1 MKRSIQHFS
10 ALATGFLVTLTLTAC
25 EKQFD
30 PASGAAPPSQV
41 EQLSNTGVVTVEH
54 PNDFS
59 LTAAGK
65 IEAPHKLSVTGSV
78 FPDINQEIPVISL
91 ASGRV
96 VDIRVTLDEN
106 VSKGQL
112 MMKVQSPDVTNAFDT
127 YLKAVNDEL
136 LANKALVR
144 AKDLY
149 SHGAISQG
157 MLEQAQDTEDD
168 AKADLDAANRQLNT
182 LGIDKNHPSDIVS
195 VYAPISGVIVAQN
208 VTNAAAAGVTY
219 SGSATAFTIANLSH
233 VWVICD
239 VYENDLPLV
248 QLGQEAKIVLNAYP
262 GKELTGRIT
271 DIGPVL
277 DPTIRTAKVRIE
289 TTNPGTLRL
298 GMFVKATL
306 FGRTKEI
313 HATVPADAILHLHD
327 QDWVYVPAGGNHFRR
342 VTVQAGDMLP
352 GGNQEILSGVAP
364 GQQVV
369 RSVLQLE
376 SVLEAQ

>member
-1 MKRSIQHFS
+1 MTKARNLAIAG
-10 ALATGFLVTLTLTAC
+10 ALLVSLALTAC
-25 EKQFD
+25 GNKFD
-30 PASGAAPPSQV
+30 PASGVALAPQV
-41 EQLSNTGVVTVEH
+41 EEVSNAGVVTVEH
-54 PNDFS
+54 PNEFP
-59 LTAAGK
+59 LATAGK
-65 IEAPHKLSVTGSV
+65 IEAPHRLSVTGSV

-96 VDIRVTLDEN
+96 VDIRVTLDQN

-112 MMKVQSPDVTNAFDT
+112 MMKVQSPDATNAFDA
-127 YLKAVNDEL
+127 YMKATNDEL
-136 LANKALVR
+136 LANTAYVR

-149 SHGAISQG
+149 SHGAVSQA
-157 MLEQAQDTEDD
+157 MLEQAQDAESD
-168 AKADLDAANRQLNT
+168 AKADLDAATQQLNT

-208 VTNAAAAGVTY
+208 VTGAAAAGVTY

-248 QLGQEAKIVLNAYP
+248 QLGQEAKISPNAYP
-262 GKELTGRIT
+262 GKILTGHVS
-271 DIGPVL
+271 DIGPVM
-277 DPTIRTAKVRIE
+277 DPTIRTAKVRIDVA
-289 TTNPGTLRL
+289 NPGMLRL
-298 GMFVKATL
+298 GMFVTATL
-306 FGRTKEI
+306 VGRMEEI

-342 VTVQAGDMLP
+342 IAVQAGDMLP
-352 GGNQEILSGVAP
+352 GGNQEILSGIAS

-369 RSVLQLE
+369 RNVLQLE
-376 SVLEAQ
+376 SGAEAQ

>member
-1 MKRSIQHFS
+1 MTKMQN
-10 ALATGFLVTLTLTAC
+10 LAFASCLLVSMALTAC
-25 EKQFD
+25 GSKFD
-30 PASGAAPPSQV
+30 PASGVAPAPQV
-41 EQLSNTGVVTVEH
+41 EEVGNAGVVTVDHANEF
-54 PNDFS
+54 P
-59 LTAAGK
+59 LATVGE
-65 IEAPHKLSVTGSV
+65 IRAPHRLSVTGSV

-96 VDIRVTLDEN
+96 VDIRVTLDQN

-112 MMKVQSPDVTNAFDT
+112 MMKVQSPDATNAFDT
-127 YLKAVNDEL
+127 YLKATNDEL
-136 LANKALVR
+136 LARKAYVR
-144 AKDLY
+144 AQDLY

-157 MLEQAQDTEDD
+157 MLEQAQDAEDD

-182 LGIDKNHPSDIVS
+182 LGVEKNHPSDIVN

-239 VYENDLPLV
+239 VYENDLPQV
-248 QLGQEAKIVLNAYP
+248 QVGQEVRISLNAYP
-262 GKELTGRIT
+262 GKVLAGRVS

-277 DPTIRTAKVRIE
+277 DPTIRTAKVRIDVP
-289 TTNPGTLRL
+289 NPGMMRL
-298 GMFVKATL
+298 GMFVTATL
-306 FGRTKEI
+306 VGRTKEV

-342 VTVQAGDMLP
+342 IAVQAGDMLP
-352 GGNQEILSGVAP
+352 GGSQEILSGIAP

-369 RSVLQLE
+369 KDVLQLE
-376 SVLEAQ
+376 SVVEAQ